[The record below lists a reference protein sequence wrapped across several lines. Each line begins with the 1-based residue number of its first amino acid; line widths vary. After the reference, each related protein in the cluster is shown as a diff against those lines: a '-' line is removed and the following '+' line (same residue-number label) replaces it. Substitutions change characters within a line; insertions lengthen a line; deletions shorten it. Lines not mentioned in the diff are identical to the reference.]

1 MQINPKTKIHC
12 LHRYLSHFT
21 KYELPV
27 RSSVNFVFV
36 VCHSDQW

>member
-1 MQINPKTKIHC
+1 MQINSQNKICYLHC
-12 LHRYLSHFT
+12 YLSHFT